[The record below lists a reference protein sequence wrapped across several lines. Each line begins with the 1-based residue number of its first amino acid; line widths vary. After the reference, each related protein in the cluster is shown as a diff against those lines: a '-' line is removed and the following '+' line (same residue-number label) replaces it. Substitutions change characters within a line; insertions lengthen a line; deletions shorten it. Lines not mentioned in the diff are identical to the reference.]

1 METRKSFFTLKLS
14 YCKEILIIKLL
25 LKTPATRTHGTINMF
40 LLMTL
45 YCKEITKQ
53 DDSETTRYRIFY
65 EATTFVVTRI
75 QTHDLP
81 IRVFSSAITSNAILC
96 CSVLFEQKSQA
107 TKKAFA
113 VDFVANSGR
122 PEMRGAALAQRFT
135 EERNNLTFRSRLWRR
150 DISAIS
156 ISSNEFD
163 EAK

>member
-96 CSVLFEQKSQA
+96 CSVLFEQKNQA
-107 TKKAFA
+107 TKKHSLLSLLLILLRLSC
-113 VDFVANSGR
+113 V
-122 PEMRGAALAQRFT
+122 
-135 EERNNLTFRSRLWRR
+135 ERLLLNVLPKKET
-150 DISAIS
+150 I
-156 ISSNEFD
+156 
-163 EAK
+163 